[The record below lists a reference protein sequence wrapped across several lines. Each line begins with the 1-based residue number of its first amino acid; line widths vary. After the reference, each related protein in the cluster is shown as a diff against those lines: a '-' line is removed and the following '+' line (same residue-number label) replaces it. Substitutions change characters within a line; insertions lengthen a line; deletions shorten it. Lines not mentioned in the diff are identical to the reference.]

1 MSLEDDGLEFG
12 EMDGEEVTFV
22 LDSMSKSFR
31 SSPWAGVVG
40 NHLWH
45 PLMKAT
51 LTGLLERGARVRV
64 ARASG
69 KIQGYVMFETKGPDV
84 FVHWVYTRDSA
95 RRLGVGSRLL
105 QEAGVKKGQRWFY
118 TFRTKSAAYLTRGHI
133 AAHVPEA
140 ARRRDL

>member
-69 KIQGYVMFETKGPDV
+69 KVAGWVMYETKGPDV
-84 FVHWVYTRDSA
+84 FVHFVYVKDKD
-95 RRLGVGSRLL
+95 RRLGVGRRLL
-105 QEAGVKKGQRWFY
+105 SEAGVVKGQRWFY
-118 TFRTKSAAYLTRGHI
+118 TFRTKATGYLTRGHI

>member
-12 EMDGEEVTFV
+12 EMAADEVTFV

-51 LTGLLERGARVRV
+51 VTGLLERGAKVRV
-64 ARASG
+64 ARAGG
-69 KIQGYVMFETKGPDV
+69 KVQGYVMFEPKGEEAV
-84 FVHWVYTRDSA
+84 VHFLYVKDAA
-95 RRLGVGSRLL
+95 RRLGVGKRLL
-105 QEAGVKKGQRWFY
+105 AEAGVKKGTRWFY
-118 TFRTKSAAYLTRGHI
+118 TFRTKSTGHLTRGHV
-133 AAHVPEA
+133 AVHAPEI
-140 ARRRDL
+140 ARRREL

>member
-12 EMDGEEVTFV
+12 EMAADEITFV

-51 LTGLLERGARVRV
+51 VTGLLERGAKVRV
-64 ARASG
+64 ARSLG
-69 KIQGYVMFETKGPDV
+69 KVAGYVVYETKGADV
-84 FVHWVYTRDSA
+84 FVHFLYVKDAA
-95 RRLGVGSRLL
+95 RRLGVGKRLL
-105 QEAGVKKGQRWFY
+105 LEAGVKKGTRWFY
-118 TFRTKSAAYLTRGHI
+118 TFRTKASAYLTRGHI
-133 AAHVPEA
+133 AVHAPEA